1 MWSWLTASS
10 TVERTNSKGVA
21 MNEKQ
26 LKEKLDV
33 LGELIT
39 IRENL
44 IAEQKTLVDNLIPP
58 EIKMQIMEV
67 EAEFDDKL
75 NQVNENINSL
85 ESAVKEQVKAFGQ
98 SVKGELI
105 QAVWAKPRVTW
116 DNKGLD
122 GFMVAHPEIKAF
134 RKEGE
139 PNVSIRINKS

>member
-1 MWSWLTASS
+1 
-10 TVERTNSKGVA
+10 

-58 EIKMQIMEV
+58 EIKMQIMDV

-116 DNKGLD
+116 DTKGLD
-122 GFMVAHPEIKAF
+122 GFLVAHPEIKAF

-139 PNVSIRINKS
+139 PSVSIRINKS

>member
-1 MWSWLTASS
+1 
-10 TVERTNSKGVA
+10 

-33 LGELIT
+33 LGEIIA

-44 IAEQKTLVDNLIPP
+44 ISEKQTLLDGLIPP
-58 EIKMQIMEV
+58 EIKFKMQDIE
-67 EAEFDDKL
+67 EEFEDKIT
-75 NQVNENINSL
+75 QANENVQSL
-85 ESAVKEQVKAFGQ
+85 ESAIKSEVKAFGQ

-105 QAVWAKPRVTW
+105 MAVWAKPRVTW
-116 DNKGLD
+116 ESNGLE

-139 PNVSIRINKS
+139 PTVSIRFNKS

>member
-1 MWSWLTASS
+1 
-10 TVERTNSKGVA
+10 
-21 MNEKQ
+21 MNEQK

-33 LGELIT
+33 LGEIIA

-44 IAEQKTLVDNLIPP
+44 ISEKQTLLDSVIPA
-58 EIKMQIMEV
+58 EIKLKMQDI
-67 EAEFDDKL
+67 EAEFEDKIT
-75 NQVNENINSL
+75 QANENINSL

-139 PNVSIRINKS
+139 PSVSIRFNKS

>member
-1 MWSWLTASS
+1 
-10 TVERTNSKGVA
+10 
-21 MNEKQ
+21 MNEQK

-33 LGELIT
+33 LGEIIA

-44 IAEQKTLVDNLIPP
+44 ISEKQTLLDSVIPA
-58 EIKMQIMEV
+58 EIKLKMQDI
-67 EAEFDDKL
+67 EAEFEDKIT
-75 NQVNENINSL
+75 QANENINSL

-139 PNVSIRINKS
+139 PSVSIRINKS